1 MKTAVASSSE
11 QGFWNT
17 KWEARHYNV
26 PREPRRYS
34 EWQSAAARVR
44 SWEELRTQGAVTS
57 VLASLVSGH
66 AVLTAAV
73 HRVLVN
79 IHLGKKLQFKMGLIF
94 LPFFP
99 PFVLSFWNSGGI
111 TGLNTGHGVCIKVGL
126 MGWGGASGTLTIE
139 QTGLTGGFSWTR
151 AQWLPSVRD

>member
-1 MKTAVASSSE
+1 M
-11 QGFWNT
+11 
-17 KWEARHYNV
+17 
-26 PREPRRYS
+26 
-34 EWQSAAARVR
+34 
-44 SWEELRTQGAVTS
+44 TS

-126 MGWGGASGTLTIE
+126 MGRGGASGTLTIE
-139 QTGLTGGFSWTR
+139 QTGLTGGFS
-151 AQWLPSVRD
+151 